1 VVVNAGVKEEWEMKH
16 RRRKRIKGLILALA
30 TAAIVV
36 PAASG
41 HVYEGGSTG
50 YVNVEKTS
58 SARPDYSGL
67 TPAALK
73 AMDERWTKMAEAYQ
87 QQVRPDDRAGVRGV
101 GQASAPDYIERKLIA
116 LERQVSQAVH
126 ADDRAGIRGP
136 GPIETPTLVTSHGD
150 GFDWTD
156 AGIGASAAVFM
167 SALLAAAAMSR
178 RRTSLA
184 T

>member
-1 VVVNAGVKEEWEMKH
+1 MKH

-50 YVNVEKTS
+50 YVHVNETA
-58 SARPDYSGL
+58 SAGSDYSGL
-67 TPAALK
+67 TPAALN
-73 AMDERWTKMAEAYQ
+73 AMNERWNLMVQAYQ

-101 GQASAPDYIERKLIA
+101 GQVTTVPDAVDRELVKLESTAP
-116 LERQVSQAVH
+116 QAVH
-126 ADDRAGIRGP
+126 ADDRAGVRGP
-136 GPIETPTLVTSHGD
+136 GPVETPTLVTSHGD

-156 AGIGASAAVFM
+156 AGIGASAAVLM
-167 SALLAAAAMSR
+167 SALLGLAAMSR
-178 RRTSLA
+178 RRASLA